1 MTKAAT
7 FDLASIDTIAACN
20 KPHELEIE
28 HPVTKAKIGVFISL
42 VGKDSD
48 VYRKAIK
55 AMADENIKREAFA
68 QQRGKQDIPN
78 IDRLERK
85 NIDVLVAAT
94 TGWRNVSLDGE
105 VLEFSP
111 DNARKGYE
119 RILPVR
125 EQVQAAI
132 NDLEN
137 FMPG

>member
-1 MTKAAT
+1 
-7 FDLASIDTIAACN
+7 
-20 KPHELEIE
+20 
-28 HPVTKAKIGVFISL
+28 
-42 VGKDSD
+42 
-48 VYRKAIK
+48 
-55 AMADENIKREAFA
+55 MADENIKREAFA

-111 DNARKGYE
+111 DNARKVYE